1 MRVLERHARDVEAAG
16 DGAHLLVGEL
26 VDAADGLVDGSHD
39 HVLQH
44 IDVLGIEGIGI
55 DGEVDELHLA
65 VDGHLDGQR
74 RLGRRRGAAVRRIAA
89 CAVTATTTA
98 TGLQFEDTIVGG
110 SDEARK
116 GQNVTVHYT
125 GWLYNNGVQGAK
137 FDSSKDRNDPFVFSL
152 GAGMVIRGW
161 DEGVQGMK
169 IGGARTLIIPAE
181 LGYGARG
188 AGGVIPPNA
197 TLKFD
202 VELLGVK

>member
-1 MRVLERHARDVEAAG
+1 MA
-16 DGAHLLVGEL
+16 
-26 VDAADGLVDGSHD
+26 
-39 HVLQH
+39 
-44 IDVLGIEGIGI
+44 
-55 DGEVDELHLA
+55 
-65 VDGHLDGQR
+65 
-74 RLGRRRGAAVRRIAA
+74 
-89 CAVTATTTA
+89 TTTTA
-98 TGLQFEDTIVGG
+98 TGLQFEDTIEGG
-110 SDEARK
+110 RDEARK